1 MVLLMEERYV
11 QKGQINGHTWH
22 AGFKY
27 KDVDV
32 KKKCASLG

>member
-27 KDVDV
+27 EVDV